1 MDLVFDLIVNKLRNR
16 PAGTPMISPTIPKL
30 RPAVSIS
37 QYQRDV
43 EKKNI
48 KLLEPS
54 TAEFARSILI
64 WARSNGIPASLGET
78 YRSSEDQANIP
89 EGRTAIKQGDISWHQ
104 VGRAFHLII
113 KDAKGQL
120 DADAYKTVGEEVT
133 RRGGVWLGDR
143 VIKGPKGSFVDLA
156 HFEYHPGLALSSY
169 RRSPLATREL
179 AQSEKRAAR
188 YG

>member
-1 MDLVFDLIVNKLRNR
+1 MDLAFALINKLRGR
-16 PAGTPMISPTIPKL
+16 PINTPMINPNIPPL
-30 RPAVSIS
+30 IPPVSIS
-37 QYQRDV
+37 PYQRSK
-43 EKKNI
+43 EAKNL

-54 TAEFARSILI
+54 TAEFAKAIVI

-78 YRSSEDQANIP
+78 YRSEEDQANIP
-89 EGRTAIKQGDISWHQ
+89 ATRTAIAPGAISWHQ

-120 DADAYKTVGEEVT
+120 DPAAYKTVGEEVR
-133 RRGGVWLGDR
+133 RRGGVWLGDTP
-143 VIKGPKGSFVDLA
+143 IKGPGGTFLDLA

-179 AQSEKRAAR
+179 AQAEKRAAK